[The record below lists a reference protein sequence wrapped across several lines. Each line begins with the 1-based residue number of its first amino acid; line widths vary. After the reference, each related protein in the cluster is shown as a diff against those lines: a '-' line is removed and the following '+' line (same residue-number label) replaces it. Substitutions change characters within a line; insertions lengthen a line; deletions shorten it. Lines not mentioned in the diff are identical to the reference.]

1 MSGALRWNR
10 FGKCAGR
17 GTLSPEADRGGV
29 NFTPQT
35 WLRSRIVSRAPGASV
50 PPWLGGSLGLLPS
63 TAHGSPPSL
72 HTGWGMSTEQ
82 LLLTA
87 AQASVHCQLPRCLRV
102 TKVQEASW
110 ECVIFQRGVTRGV
123 GGGRRGGQAG
133 GSLNGWLAPS
143 FSQFGQQH
151 RWSCL
156 RASPVAP
163 SDSRKDPVQP
173 GEKPRMFLR
182 AVVLTLALVAVTGE

>member
-1 MSGALRWNR
+1 MGNVW
-10 FGKCAGR
+10 GG

-50 PPWLGGSLGLLPS
+50 PPWLGGSLGLLPP

-110 ECVIFQRGVTRGV
+110 ECVIFQRGVTRGREA
-123 GGGRRGGQAG
+123 GRAG
-133 GSLNGWLAPS
+133 WWEFKWLAGS
-143 FSQFGQQH
+143 EL
-151 RWSCL
+151 WSVRTAAQVEL
-156 RASPVAP
+156 PESL
-163 SDSRKDPVQP
+163 SRC
-173 GEKPRMFLR
+173 
-182 AVVLTLALVAVTGE
+182 AV